1 MREGPVDPHDVG
13 VHRTNPVKRNI
24 LFFLLD
30 LTRSISTWL
39 AQQIGDD
46 ILQDALTEDEIE
58 ALCLP
63 DREPWDPAECEVFN
77 DPEIVNSF
85 RVELIEQWEASK

>member
-1 MREGPVDPHDVG
+1 MK
-13 VHRTNPVKRNI
+13 RTI

-39 AQQIGDD
+39 AQLIGDD
-46 ILQDALTEDEIE
+46 ILQDALTEDEIQ

-63 DREPWDPAECEVFN
+63 DHEAWDPTECELFN
-77 DPEIVNSF
+77 DPSIIRNF
-85 RVELIEQWEASK
+85 RAELSQQWGRS